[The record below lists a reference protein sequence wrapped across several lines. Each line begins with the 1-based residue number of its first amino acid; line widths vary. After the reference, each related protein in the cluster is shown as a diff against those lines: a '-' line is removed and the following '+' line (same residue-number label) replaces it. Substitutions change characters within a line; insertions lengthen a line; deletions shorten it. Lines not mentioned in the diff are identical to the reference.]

1 MPPLIFFKKAEVI
14 DSSRDGRGGEQ
25 LCSSRDGRKPPT
37 NTCLLPYTG
46 VGSGLTRVRE
56 LDDEI
61 ELLNDENRQEVI
73 VTFWRKGNQEKGKV
87 TKKSN
92 QEDMRAGKVKDIL
105 NFCTVPRTAKEI
117 MERLGISNQ
126 SKNRKIH
133 IASLVEQGLLKMT
146 IPDKPNDRNQKY
158 VKA

>member
-1 MPPLIFFKKAEVI
+1 
-14 DSSRDGRGGEQ
+14 
-25 LCSSRDGRKPPT
+25 
-37 NTCLLPYTG
+37 
-46 VGSGLTRVRE
+46 
-56 LDDEI
+56 
-61 ELLNDENRQEVI
+61 
-73 VTFWRKGNQEKGKV
+73 
-87 TKKSN
+87 
-92 QEDMRAGKVKDIL
+92 MRAGKVKDIL

-146 IPDKPNDRNQKY
+146 IPDNPNDRNQKY

>member
-14 DSSRDGRGGEQ
+14 DSSRDGR
-25 LCSSRDGRKPPT
+25 KPPT
-37 NTCLLPYTG
+37 NHVFLPYTG

-73 VTFWRKGNQEKGKV
+73 VTFWRKGNQEKGKVTKKSNQEKGKV

-146 IPDKPNDRNQKY
+146 IPDNPNDRNQKY

>member
-1 MPPLIFFKKAEVI
+1 MPPLIFFKNAEVI
-14 DSSRDGRGGEQ
+14 DSSRDGRGGEH
-25 LCSSRDGRKPPT
+25 LCSIRDGRKPPT

-46 VGSGLTRVRE
+46 VGIDLTRVRE

-92 QEDMRAGKVKDIL
+92 QENGKVIKKSNQEDMRA
-105 NFCTVPRTAKEI
+105 AKEI
-117 MERLGISNQ
+117 MERYRQTRMSESNQ
-126 SKNRKIH
+126 PPEYECKDTEDQIRDAK
-133 IASLVEQGLLKMT
+133 
-146 IPDKPNDRNQKY
+146 D
-158 VKA
+158 